1 MYLLGIDQGTSGSR
15 ALILDEHG
23 TVLGY
28 GYRALPRIYPQTG
41 WVEQDPD
48 VLAQGVAEAITEAL
62 GRAAVAPHQITAC
75 GIAGQRN
82 TDFVWSA
89 STGRPLANAITWQ
102 DLRTVPMLEEL
113 AGWEQAA
120 EWRER
125 LGYFPG
131 PYSSALHLA
140 WRFQHQ
146 PAVQAAAASGDLR
159 IGFSANWLL
168 NALGHANGH
177 VMDYGL
183 VQAMGLYDFRAEEYW
198 AAWLARLGIPAAPLP
213 QPVPNLYDFG
223 TLTIAGPDG
232 ATAAVPVRLM
242 MGNEQAA
249 LFGHECRTVGAAECT
264 HGTASFVNVF
274 LGNQA
279 PRSSKLNIYYAWHLG
294 DHHTYCAEA
303 DTCVT
308 GAAVRWMREEARL
321 FDHDREVD
329 ELARTVPDAGGVVFV
344 PAFTGLNVPYND
356 PTARGT
362 IFGLTL
368 GSSRAHIIRA
378 FLEALGYQVRAILET
393 VEQELALPITHLNVG
408 GGVSASDVACQVQ
421 ADLTGVPLTRPAF
434 TELSARTAA
443 LLAGLAAGV
452 WATVADLPPLPD
464 AFTHFEPQL
473 SPATRA
479 AGYAIWQTAV
489 QRARG

>member
-15 ALILDEHG
+15 ALILDG
-23 TVLGY
+23 SGRVCGY
-28 GYRALPRIYPQTG
+28 GYRALPRLYPQTG

-48 VLAQGVAEAITEAL
+48 VVAQGVAEAITEAL
-62 GRAAVAPHQITAC
+62 HKAAVSPHQIIAC

-102 DLRTVPMLEEL
+102 DLRTMPMLAEL
-113 AGWEQAA
+113 AQWEHSA

-131 PYSSALHLA
+131 PYSSAVHLA

-146 PAVQAAAASGDLR
+146 PAVRAAAESGDLR

-168 NALGHANGH
+168 AALGHANGH

-198 AAWLARLGIPAAPLP
+198 AEWLAHLGIPRAPLP
-213 QPVPNLYDFG
+213 NPVPNLHDFG
-223 TLTIAGPDG
+223 TLTIAGANG
-232 ATAAVPVRLM
+232 ETAAVPVRLM

-249 LFGHECRTVGAAECT
+249 LFGHECRTAGTAECT

-274 LGNQA
+274 LGNHA
-279 PRSSKLNIYYAWHLG
+279 PRSEKLNIYYAWHLG
-294 DHHTYCAEA
+294 DQHTYCAEA

-321 FDHDREVD
+321 FDHDYEVD
-329 ELARTVPDAGGVVFV
+329 ELAGSVPDAGGVVFV

-362 IFGLTL
+362 IWGLTL

-378 FLEALGYQVRAILET
+378 FLEALGYQMRAILET
-393 VEQELALPITHLNVG
+393 IEQELGIHIAQLNVG

-421 ADLTGVPLTRPAF
+421 ADLTGLPITRPAF

-452 WATVADLPPLPD
+452 WPDVAALPPLPPES
-464 AFTHFEPQL
+464 THFAPQL
-473 SPATRA
+473 PAPTRD
-479 AGYAIWQTAV
+479 AGYAVWHTAV
-489 QRARG
+489 ERARG